1 MQTSSL
7 FDILYHANDLFLSGV
22 KVQNWFHEC
31 GSDPATFRLETR
43 TDFHRFEEQSV
54 TLAEDGSVDAKTVD
68 GVLHRIRMSQ
78 PEGDSALILTE
89 LQAAGFNIPTSHPLL
104 SADGSPKDSVT
115 EGFQL
120 VHTGGGCMAMRR
132 DFGSHYMLL
141 TSDDG
146 SDVPDMEDWQSSLI
160 GVYRESDDEPLA
172 CVTAQEW
179 QQVITAAGGAG
190 N

>member
-1 MQTSSL
+1 MQPSSL

-31 GSDPATFRLETR
+31 GSNPATFRLETR

-54 TLAEDGSVDAKTVD
+54 TLAKDGSVDAKTVD

-78 PEGDSALILTE
+78 PEDDLAGILAE

-132 DFGSHYMLL
+132 DYGTYHMLL
-141 TSDDG
+141 TSHDG
-146 SDVPDMEDWQSSLI
+146 SDVPDLEDWEDSWI
-160 GVYRESDDEPLA
+160 GVYHESREEPLV
-172 CVTAQEW
+172 CVTAQVW